1 MDFFSHQ
8 DEARQNTKK
17 LVALFIVAVLAL
29 IALTNCL
36 VIFTLVILDLNGAS
50 SFDVVEQ
57 SSVGQKDL
65 LSYFS
70 WSLFWRVGLMVA
82 GVILCAIAF
91 KWWQLSGGGK
101 RVAESL
107 GGVRIQPN
115 TDDID
120 EQKVLNV
127 VAEMAL
133 ASGMPVPPVYLMRN
147 EMAINA
153 FAAGTTPANAVI
165 GITQGAIDQFDRDEL
180 QGVMAHEFSHILN
193 GDMRLNIRLIA
204 LLNGI
209 LFIGHIGD
217 MLMRSSHGSRYSS
230 RRNGDARIW
239 LMGVALIV
247 IGWLGSLFGGLI
259 KAAVSRQR
267 EFLADASAVQFTR
280 NPDGIADA
288 LKVIGGYRPG
298 ALLDHPHSQ
307 EVSHL
312 FFGQA
317 VEAMRGS
324 FDTHPPLGE
333 RIYRIQPAWD
343 GRYLERQPLTH
354 SHDDAKKKQQR
365 KEKSAKKQK
374 LAEVIAAG
382 AVLHSAEAPRVA
394 SGEKALAGT
403 LGTLQAIP
411 SVLLTQAGDP
421 FGATALVCA
430 LLLAP
435 AGECRDQQLAYIQA
449 LPMKGLSIQVMELAP
464 EVSALPVQFRLPLLE
479 LAMPALKCMSKE
491 QYKQFKRTML
501 LMIRADKQFELFE
514 WCLYHLVRHYLG
526 GEFNDTPVS
535 KPLFKTVKEV
545 ADAYR
550 LVLSLLAYT
559 GQEAA
564 DQVEKAFNRG
574 ASTAGLYTATLMAR
588 SECQMDGFIQAVN
601 QLANCYP
608 LIKPRLVKGMFDCVC
623 LDGEVRAQEKEMV
636 LAIAAVMDC
645 PLPRFEQ

>member
-17 LVALFIVAVLAL
+17 LVALFVLAVLAL

-36 VIFTLVILDLNGAS
+36 LIFTLVILDLNGSS
-50 SFDVVEQ
+50 SFDVVDQGSAEHR
-57 SSVGQKDL
+57 DL
-65 LSYFS
+65 LAYFS
-70 WSLFWRVGLMVA
+70 WSLFWRVGVMVA

-107 GGVRIQPN
+107 GGVRLQPN
-115 TDDID
+115 TDDVD

-133 ASGMPVPPVYLMRN
+133 ASGMPVPPVYLMRS
-147 EMAINA
+147 EMGINA

-165 GITQGAIDQFDRDEL
+165 GVTQGAIDQFDRDEL

-209 LFIGHIGD
+209 LFIGLIGD
-217 MLMRSSHGSRYSS
+217 MLMRSSYGSRYSR

-239 LMGVALIV
+239 MMGVALVV

-280 NPDGIADA
+280 NPEGIAGA

-298 ALLDHPHSQ
+298 ALLDNPHSQ

-324 FDTHPPLGE
+324 FDTHPPLPE

-343 GRYLERQPLTH
+343 GRFLERQPLTH

-382 AVLHSAEAPRVA
+382 AVLHSADRPTAA
-394 SGEKALAGT
+394 SGEKSLAGT

-411 SVLLTQAGDP
+411 NVLLKQAGDP
-421 FGATALVCA
+421 FGATALVYA

-435 AGECRDQQLAYIQA
+435 AGECRDQQLKYIQA
-449 LPMKGLSIQVMELAP
+449 LPMQGLSIQVMELAP
-464 EVSALPVQFRLPLLE
+464 EVSALPTQFRLPLLE

-491 QYKQFKRTML
+491 QYKLFKRTML
-501 LMIRADKQFELFE
+501 LLIRADQQFELFE
-514 WCLYHLVRHYLG
+514 WCLYQLVRHYLG
-526 GEFNDTPVS
+526 AEFDDTAIS
-535 KPLFKTVKEV
+535 KPLFKEIKAV
-545 ADAYR
+545 AEHYQ
-550 LVLSLLAYT
+550 LVLSMLAHADHKELA
-559 GQEAA
+559 EA
-564 DQVEKAFNRG
+564 EKAFNRG
-574 ASTAGLYTATLMAR
+574 ANTAGLYTATLIPSAD
-588 SECQMDGFIQAVN
+588 CQMDGFIQAVN

-608 LIKPRLVKGMFDCVC
+608 LLKPKLIKGMFDCVC
-623 LDGEVRAQEKEMV
+623 HDGEVAPEEKETI

-645 PLPRFEQ
+645 PLPRFED